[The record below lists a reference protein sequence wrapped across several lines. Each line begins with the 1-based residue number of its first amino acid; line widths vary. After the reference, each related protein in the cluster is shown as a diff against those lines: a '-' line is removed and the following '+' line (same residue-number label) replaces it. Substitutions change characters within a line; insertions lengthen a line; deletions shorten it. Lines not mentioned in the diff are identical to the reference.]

1 MKLITIIFSI
11 FFFCYAN
18 ANEIKSIVQV
28 DSHSITNVDLIKEI
42 RINQILKKRSLS
54 DAEKKIL
61 LKNLIKEKIK
71 EIEVVKKN
79 ISVNK
84 SNVDK
89 RVAQILSNYKL
100 DDLNQDKIKEYMFKK
115 VEINMKWNK
124 LVTILFSKKLEINM
138 NEIEENIKNKNIDIK
153 KKEEMIQI
161 EKTKKINIISNTF
174 YNEIKRKY
182 LIKNIR

>member
-1 MKLITIIFSI
+1 MI
-11 FFFCYAN
+11 
-18 ANEIKSIVQV
+18 
-28 DSHSITNVDLIKEI
+28 H
-42 RINQILKKRSLS
+42 
-54 DAEKKIL
+54 
-61 LKNLIKEKIK
+61 
-71 EIEVVKKN
+71 
-79 ISVNK
+79 
-84 SNVDK
+84 
-89 RVAQILSNYKL
+89 ILSNYKL